1 MGIRLTPRRHLRWE
15 PGEDDD
21 ISADLAPF
29 AHSFEVDWR
38 EALFTLAAEKVE
50 APGSPVVRF
59 WRQLA
64 DRYLTQLCHLPD
76 DTEIIE
82 VETPSPADY
91 AHWGVGCGKGR
102 KTTLRANQRL
112 LGHLYSPL
120 IRRCPHPR
128 GAVWARSSGE
138 TGKPARLRLA
148 AASPSRAVF
157 Q

>member
-15 PGEDDD
+15 LGEDDD

-29 AHSFEVDWR
+29 AHNFEVDWR

-50 APGSPVVRF
+50 AQGSPVVRF

-91 AHWGVGCGKGR
+91 AHWGLTAPPMVGGEYLSEED
-102 KTTLRANQRL
+102 LR
-112 LGHLYSPL
+112 
-120 IRRCPHPR
+120 
-128 GAVWARSSGE
+128 
-138 TGKPARLRLA
+138 TDLA
-148 AASPSRAVF
+148 ALECVGSRHHRKDRPTG
-157 Q
+157 